1 MIKRLNTRERCIA
14 EKIVD
19 LQRKSYIIEAKLIN
33 FYDIPTLKDTAESII
48 ECDEIFYGFIE
59 GDELAGIISYKFEDG
74 IIDIHRV
81 AVDPSFFRKGIAKT
95 LIKFIEE
102 STVAERIV
110 VATGAKNHPAV
121 KLYLSMGF
129 KKIEERQIVG
139 ELVMAF
145 FEKEIK

>member
-1 MIKRLNTRERCIA
+1 MIKKLNTRERSIA

-33 FYDIPTLKDTAESII
+33 FYDITTLKDTAESII
-48 ECDEIFYGFIE
+48 ECDEIFYGFLE

-74 IIDIHRV
+74 LIDIHRV

-110 VATGAKNHPAV
+110 VATGAKNHPAI

-129 KKIEERQIVG
+129 EKIEERQIVG